1 MTARGVDIV
10 TRWVVLGPFV
20 LWAAWELVL
29 VWLRARGW
37 EVRLISQEAR
47 SIAARGLPSLAYA
60 MMGLAAYL
68 VADWLDPN
76 RAYWP
81 LVTQYLRHPTA
92 AALIGG
98 VGAWLMFPQRSI
110 WIPGA
115 P

>member
-1 MTARGVDIV
+1 MARGVDIV

-60 MMGLAAYL
+60 MMGLAAHFFITWRRLPWEGTTEIVLGVIWWAGLAAYL

-76 RAYWP
+76 RA
-81 LVTQYLRHPTA
+81 
-92 AALIGG
+92 
-98 VGAWLMFPQRSI
+98 
-110 WIPGA
+110 
-115 P
+115 